1 MSHLSLREIVFRS
14 LFLLS
19 CRACIYHSG
28 HTRLLVFSS
37 GRTLSKRAD
46 SEGYYDKPSRCIT
59 EHPSFPRSDV
69 LLLQPYSVYSA
80 DKLNNFKGQ
89 REGQG
94 SLPSPTPDSLR
105 GDYYRAL

>member
-37 GRTLSKRAD
+37 GRTLSKRAE